1 MRKGIIY
8 IVKNKCNDKVYIGQ
22 TIQSAKER
30 FAQHLK
36 PSTVKRRGSYKIYNA
51 IQKYGKENFYYE
63 ILKDNIDEEELDNY
77 EIYFINKYNSYEKG
91 YNSTRGGDSKTISK
105 IQDIKLL
112 LKLFEE
118 KKSYSE
124 IANVF
129 NVNKIT
135 VERTLRSLGKTR
147 NNKINKQFLI
157 DNYYLTN
164 KEIAKKLEVHPE
176 TVSRAFKKFGIKRG
190 KGCNNYKLPQNQK
203 QINNV

>member
-8 IVKNKCNDKVYIGQ
+8 IIKNKCNDKVYIGQ